1 MDSRRYGTETCSC
14 LIPHAACSHVLAV
27 KTVLRMDTGKKSLAS
42 TNVGLLGTKARGKAN
57 SGRKQ
62 PRSGDIKVVIPK
74 PILEMD
80 EPENEEELVD
90 IAIASENEH
99 VPEQVQTSDSIIINQ
114 VLAERLHIP
123 TASVKNSNLT
133 DSEVNYLLSLCN
145 CIVQDQNNLS
155 ATERQNMNKNIK
167 YIKDVLLGS
176 VSVERLKQV
185 HQNNNL
191 WTSLCTRPNKL
202 LWI

>member
-1 MDSRRYGTETCSC
+1 
-14 LIPHAACSHVLAV
+14 
-27 KTVLRMDTGKKSLAS
+27 
-42 TNVGLLGTKARGKAN
+42 
-57 SGRKQ
+57 
-62 PRSGDIKVVIPK
+62 
-74 PILEMD
+74 MD

-99 VPEQVQTSDSIIINQ
+99 VPEQVITSDSITINQ
-114 VLAERLHIP
+114 VLAERLHNP

-133 DSEVNYLLSLCN
+133 DCEVNYLLSLCN
-145 CIVQDQNNLS
+145 CIVQGQNNLS